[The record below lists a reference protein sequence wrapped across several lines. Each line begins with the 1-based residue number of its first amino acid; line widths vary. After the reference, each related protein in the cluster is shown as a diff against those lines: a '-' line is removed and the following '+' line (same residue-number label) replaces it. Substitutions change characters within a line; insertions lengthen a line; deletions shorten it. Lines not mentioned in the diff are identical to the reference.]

1 MSGNT
6 VVTGLSGTE
15 VIEDFL
21 NHLRTQLRRDCNLR
35 DSDSYT
41 RGYSATASYKLK
53 LYGVDV
59 TEVESEVAVGFDN
72 PAETEK
78 VEVEDVVEIP
88 QELELNAVRERS
100 GQEEPVMTIDTEG
113 RPAIK
118 KRKYQRRI
126 VSEAPPEGLSGGA
139 VEIDE

>member
-1 MSGNT
+1 
-6 VVTGLSGTE
+6 
-15 VIEDFL
+15 
-21 NHLRTQLRRDCNLR
+21 LR

>member
-1 MSGNT
+1 MAQSI
-6 VVTGLSGTE
+6 VVGLTGTE
-15 VIEDFL
+15 IIEDFL
-21 NHLRTQLRRDCNLR
+21 NHIRTQLRRDCNLR

-113 RPAIK
+113 LPAIK

-139 VEIDE
+139 VEIDD

>member
-1 MSGNT
+1 MAQSI
-6 VVTGLSGTE
+6 VAGLTGTE

-53 LYGVDV
+53 LYGVDS
-59 TEVESEVAVGFDN
+59 TDVESEVSVGFDD

-78 VEVEDVVEIP
+78 IEVENKIEIS

-100 GQEEPVMTIDTEG
+100 GQEEPVMTIDSEG
-113 RPAIK
+113 RPEVR
-118 KRKYQRRI
+118 KRKYQRRLT
-126 VSEAPPEGLSGGA
+126 VQAPSEGLSGGA
-139 VEIDE
+139 VDLDE